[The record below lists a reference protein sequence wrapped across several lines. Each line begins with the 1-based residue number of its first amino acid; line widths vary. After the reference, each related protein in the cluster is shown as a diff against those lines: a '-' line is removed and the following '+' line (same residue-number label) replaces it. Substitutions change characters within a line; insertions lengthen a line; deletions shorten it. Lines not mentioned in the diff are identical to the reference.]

1 VAIDREKVLQAA
13 QKYVEKKKYDKA
25 VIEYQRLVAADPND
39 ARTLLKI
46 GDLQTK
52 MGTYPDAIST
62 YEGVGH
68 LYAQQG
74 FALKAIAVYKQIR
87 ELIAKHAPTLEERY
101 GHITPKLAELYE
113 QLGLVSD
120 ALAALDEVATRLQR
134 QQRDDEAIQ
143 VCQKIVQLDPTNPLP
158 HLRLAEALSRTRD
171 IDGAVAS
178 FKTAATQ
185 LVQIGR
191 RDDAVKVL
199 ERLLHHRPDLEQA
212 RLCAE
217 LYLQRGQPQDGML
230 ALAKLQ
236 VCFQADPRDLDT
248 LALLSR
254 AFTTIGQAAKSVEV
268 QKEMA
273 RVARDTGRTD
283 LFRDIAMRLLQ
294 VAPQDEIVQRL
305 AGQAMPERM
314 QAYQQQAPAPPPPP
328 PQVQQQPAY
337 PPPPAYAQ
345 PYGQQAQQQHHVPVA
360 PPAPHMPPPL
370 RQQAL
375 PQPANPAFA
384 QTAVAAGQAWPMP
397 APPQEPEQELEEEQE
412 EQEAE
417 ESYEQVEGDDFY
429 EPAGEVEEEQAEELE
444 EEQGHEL
451 DHASAQATEVGHVS
465 DPEGE
470 TGPTGDDL
478 PQLLTNAAAFKRV
491 RLYDKALGVLEHALS
506 IDPRSVEVYEAMRD
520 IYLEDNRVMEAVQAM
535 LGVASLYV
543 DALDGDSA
551 ARMLQDVLAYD
562 PDNERAIELLRE
574 LGYEV
579 VDEYSDAQGDA
590 TEQGYDEASRLPSYD
605 LEEMGPEDVSSQY
618 ADPHQQVV
626 RGRAEAD
633 PLPSFSLDGQEEE
646 PAHDGGSTSPPA
658 APPSANFPTSPPAAP
673 APARAGGS
681 VAPRGMELEDA
692 LEESEFF
699 ASRGLF
705 DDAYNILAGQ
715 LDRYPNHPLLR
726 ERLAELEYQQQ
737 SASGARER
745 PTSDHDRSFDIAES
759 LDLYPEAPVTAAG
772 GFNTADQ
779 QVDVEEVFQKFKE
792 GVEKQVAADDSQT
805 HYDLAVAYKE
815 MGLIEDAIREF
826 DVAARDQE
834 MECVCQSMIGTLELG
849 RGNVAE
855 AIEAFLRGL
864 NSPVKEPA
872 QETSLLYEL
881 GNAYEAKKMNREALA
896 YFQKVVRR
904 DPRYRDVGDRIARL
918 SQKAPPVRAS

>member
-25 VIEYQRLVAADPND
+25 VIEYQRLVQADPND

-62 YEGVGH
+62 YEGVGR

-87 ELIAKHAPTLEERY
+87 ELIAKHAPTLDERY

-120 ALAALDEVATRLQR
+120 ALAALDEVATRFQR
-134 QQRDDEAIQ
+134 QQRDDEAIA

-171 IDGAVAS
+171 LDGAVAS
-178 FKTAATQ
+178 FRTAAAQ

-199 ERLLHHRPDLEQA
+199 ERLLHHKPDSEQA

-248 LALLSR
+248 LGLLSR
-254 AFTTIGQAAKSVEV
+254 AFTVIGQAAKSIEV

-273 RVARDTGRTD
+273 RVARDTGKTD
-283 LFRDIAMRLLQ
+283 LFRDITLRLLQ
-294 VAPQDEIVQRL
+294 YAPHDEVVQRL

-314 QAYQQQAPAPPPPP
+314 QAYSQPPAAPTPPPPAAAPAPP
-328 PQVQQQPAY
+328 
-337 PPPPAYAQ
+337 
-345 PYGQQAQQQHHVPVA
+345 PVA
-360 PPAPHMPPPL
+360 PPAPPQAPALRPQQPPGP
-370 RQQAL
+370 
-375 PQPANPAFA
+375 PGANPFA
-384 QTAVAAGQAWPMP
+384 QTALAHGQAWPMP
-397 APPQEPEQELEEEQE
+397 APHHPPQPSEPPELVEDEAELES
-412 EQEAE
+412 
-417 ESYEQVEGDDFY
+417 SYEQLDEGDELY
-429 EPAGEVEEEQAEELE
+429 EEAPAE
-444 EEQGHEL
+444 
-451 DHASAQATEVGHVS
+451 ATEALGAMP
-465 DPEGE
+465 DPEPE
-470 TGPTGDDL
+470 TGPTGDDV
-478 PQLLTNAAAFKRV
+478 PQLLANAAAFRRV
-491 RLYDKALGVLEHALS
+491 RLYDKALAALEHALGV
-506 IDPRSVEVYEAMRD
+506 DPRSVEVYEAMRD
-520 IYLEDNRVMEAVQAM
+520 IYLEDNRVEEAVQAM
-535 LGVASLYV
+535 LAVASLFV

-551 ARMLQDVLAYD
+551 ARTLQDVLAYD
-562 PDNERAIELLRE
+562 PTNERAVELLRE

-579 VDEYSDAQGDA
+579 VDEYGEAQGGD
-590 TEQGYDEASRLPSYD
+590 TNQGYDEASRLPSYD

-618 ADPHQQVV
+618 TDPHHVV
-626 RGRAEAD
+626 MRGQGGDAD
-633 PLPSFSLDGQEEE
+633 PLPSFSMEAAE
-646 PAHDGGSTSPPA
+646 PHDDRRGAS
-658 APPSANFPTSPPAAP
+658 APP
-673 APARAGGS
+673 RASGS
-681 VAPRGMELEDA
+681 QAPRGMELEEA

-705 DDAYNILAGQ
+705 DDAYNILAVQ
-715 LDRYPNHPLLR
+715 LERYPNHPLLR
-726 ERLAELEYQQQ
+726 ERLAELEYAQQ

-745 PTSDHDRSFDIAES
+745 PTDDRSFAIAES

-772 GFNTADQ
+772 GFSSGDQ

-792 GVEKQVAADDSQT
+792 GVEKQVSADDSHT
-805 HYDLAVAYKE
+805 HYDLAIAYKE
-815 MGLIEDAIREF
+815 MGLIDDAIREF

-834 MECVCQSMIGTLELG
+834 MECVCQSMIGTLELE
-849 RGNVAE
+849 RGNVGE

-872 QETSLLYEL
+872 QETTLLYEL
-881 GNAYEAKKMNREALA
+881 GNAYEAKKMTREALA
-896 YFQKVVRR
+896 YFQKVVRK
-904 DPRYRDVGDRIARL
+904 DPRYRDVSDRIARL
-918 SQKAPPVRAS
+918 SQKAPVRAS

>member
-1 VAIDREKVLQAA
+1 MAIDREKVLQAA

-25 VIEYQRLVAADPND
+25 VLEYQKLVQADPND

-62 YEGVGH
+62 YEGVGR

-87 ELIAKHAPTLEERY
+87 ELIAKHAPTLDERY

-120 ALAALDEVATRLQR
+120 ALAALDEVATRFQR
-134 QQRDDEAIQ
+134 QQRDDEAIA

-171 IDGAVAS
+171 VDGAVAS
-178 FKTAATQ
+178 FRTAAAQ

-199 ERLLHHRPDLEQA
+199 ERLLHHKADGEQA

-248 LALLSR
+248 LGLLSR
-254 AFTTIGQAAKSVEV
+254 AFTVIGQAAKSIEV

-273 RVARDTGRTD
+273 RVARDTGRMD
-283 LFRDIAMRLLQ
+283 LFRDIATRLLQ
-294 VAPQDEIVQRL
+294 FAPHDDVVQRL

-314 QAYQQQAPAPPPPP
+314 QAYSGPPGAGPTPPPPAAVAPPPPMP
-328 PQVQQQPAY
+328 PAPPAAPMLRQQQQQPA
-337 PPPPAYAQ
+337 AT
-345 PYGQQAQQQHHVPVA
+345 
-360 PPAPHMPPPL
+360 
-370 RQQAL
+370 
-375 PQPANPAFA
+375 NPFA
-384 QTAVAAGQAWPMP
+384 QTALAHGQAWPMP
-397 APPQEPEQELEEEQE
+397 APQQQQPQHESQPAPELEEDPELDS
-412 EQEAE
+412 
-417 ESYEQVEGDDFY
+417 SY
-429 EPAGEVEEEQAEELE
+429 EELE
-444 EEQGHEL
+444 GDELYDEAQHEPQ
-451 DHASAQATEVGHVS
+451 QAEPTAALGAMPGDQAE
-465 DPEGE
+465 PE
-470 TGPTGDDL
+470 TGPTGDDV
-478 PQLLTNAAAFKRV
+478 PQLLANAAAFRRV
-491 RLYDKALGVLEHALS
+491 RLYDKALAALEHALG
-506 IDPRSVEVYEAMRD
+506 IEPRAVEVYEAMRD
-520 IYLEDNRVMEAVQAM
+520 IYLEDNRVEEAVQAM
-535 LGVASLYV
+535 LAVASLFV

-551 ARMLQDVLAYD
+551 ARTLQDVLAYD
-562 PDNERAIELLRE
+562 PSNERAIELLRE

-579 VDEYSDAQGDA
+579 VDEYGEAQGEP

-618 ADPHQQVV
+618 TDPHHVV
-626 RGRAEAD
+626 MRGGAAGGDAD
-633 PLPSFSLDGQEEE
+633 PLPSFSLDPNEQ
-646 PAHDGGSTSPPA
+646 HDERKSTA
-658 APPSANFPTSPPAAP
+658 APP
-673 APARAGGS
+673 RAGGS
-681 VAPRGMELEDA
+681 NAPRGMELEEA

-705 DDAYNILAGQ
+705 DDAYNILAVQ
-715 LDRYPNHPLLR
+715 LERYPNHPLLR
-726 ERLAELEYQQQ
+726 ERLAELEYAQQ

-745 PTSDHDRSFDIAES
+745 PTDDRSFAIAES

-772 GFNTADQ
+772 GFSSGDQ

-792 GVEKQVAADDSQT
+792 GVEKQVSADDSQT

-815 MGLIEDAIREF
+815 MGLIDDAIREF

-834 MECVCQSMIGTLELG
+834 MECVCQSMIGTLELA
-849 RGNVAE
+849 RGNVGE

-872 QETSLLYEL
+872 QETTLLYEL
-881 GNAYEAKKMNREALA
+881 GNAYEAKKMTREALA
-896 YFQKVVRR
+896 YFQKVVRK

-918 SQKAPPVRAS
+918 SQKAPVRAS

>member
-1 VAIDREKVLQAA
+1 MAIDREKVLQAA

-62 YEGVGH
+62 YEGVGR

-178 FKTAATQ
+178 FKTAAAQ

-283 LFRDIAMRLLQ
+283 LFRDITMRLLQ
-294 VAPQDEIVQRL
+294 IAPHDEIVQRL

-314 QAYQQQAPAPPPPP
+314 QAYQQQAPAPTPPP
-328 PQVQQQPAY
+328 PQVQQVPQQPAY
-337 PPPPAYAQ
+337 PPPPQYAQ
-345 PYGQQAQQQHHVPVA
+345 PQHAQPQHHVPAPVA

-370 RQQAL
+370 RPQAQVAL
-375 PQPANPAFA
+375 PQPVNPAFA
-384 QTAVAAGQAWPMP
+384 QTAVASGQAWPMP
-397 APPQEPEQELEEEQE
+397 APPQPEAEPEL
-412 EQEAE
+412 E

-429 EPAGEVEEEQAEELE
+429 EQAGEEEAQELE
-444 EEQGHEL
+444 QEPEDLEQ
-451 DHASAQATEVGHVS
+451 AQATEVGHVS

-491 RLYDKALGVLEHALS
+491 RLYDKALGVLEHALA

-520 IYLEDNRVMEAVQAM
+520 IYLEDNRVAEAVQAM
-535 LGVASLYV
+535 LAVASLYV

-633 PLPSFSLDGQEEE
+633 PLPSFSLDNQEEDQG
-646 PAHDGGSTSPPA
+646 HDRGSISPET
-658 APPSANFPTSPPAAP
+658 APP
-673 APARAGGS
+673 RAGGS
-681 VAPRGMELEDA
+681 VAPRGMDLEDA

-705 DDAYNILAGQ
+705 DDAYNILVAQ
-715 LDRYPNHPLLR
+715 LERYPNHPLLR

-737 SASGARER
+737 STSGARER
-745 PTSDHDRSFDIAES
+745 PTNDHDRSFDIAES

-792 GVEKQVAADDSQT
+792 GVEKQVSADDSQT

-815 MGLIEDAIREF
+815 MGLIDDAIREF

-834 MECVCQSMIGTLELG
+834 MECVCQSMIGTLELA

-881 GNAYEAKKMNREALA
+881 GNAYEAKKMTREALA
-896 YFQKVVRR
+896 YFQKVVRK

>member
-1 VAIDREKVLQAA
+1 MAIDREKVLQAA

-25 VIEYQRLVAADPND
+25 VIEYQKLVAADPND

-62 YEGVGH
+62 YEGVGR

-87 ELIAKHAPTLEERY
+87 ELIAKHAPTLDERY

-120 ALAALDEVATRLQR
+120 ALAALDEVATRFQR
-134 QQRDDEAIQ
+134 QQRDDEAIA

-171 IDGAVAS
+171 LDGAVAS
-178 FKTAATQ
+178 FKTAAMQ

-199 ERLLHHRPDLEQA
+199 ERLLHHKQDSEQA

-248 LALLSR
+248 LGLLSR
-254 AFTTIGQAAKSVEV
+254 AFTVIGQAAKSVEV

-273 RVARDTGRTD
+273 RVARDTGRND
-283 LFRDIAMRLLQ
+283 LFREIATRLLQ
-294 VAPQDEIVQRL
+294 YAPHDDVVQRL

-314 QAYQQQAPAPPPPP
+314 QAYVSPSVEPPPPP
-328 PQVQQQPAY
+328 LPTP
-337 PPPPAYAQ
+337 PPPPA
-345 PYGQQAQQQHHVPVA
+345 PIEHRA
-360 PPAPHMPPPL
+360 PPFPPQAPHTAPL
-370 RQQAL
+370 PRQ
-375 PQPANPAFA
+375 PSPFA
-384 QTAVAAGQAWPMP
+384 QTAIAAGQAWPMP
-397 APPQEPEQELEEEQE
+397 PPQEPD
-412 EQEAE
+412 AE
-417 ESYEQVEGDDFY
+417 IESSYEQVEGEDFY
-429 EPAGEVEEEQAEELE
+429 EESQDGLDPA
-444 EEQGHEL
+444 QG
-451 DHASAQATEVGHVS
+451 QVS
-465 DPEGE
+465 DAEPE
-470 TGPTGDDL
+470 TGPIDDNV
-478 PQLLTNAAAFKRV
+478 PQLLTNAAAFRRV
-491 RLYDKALGVLEHALS
+491 RLYDKALGALERARA

-520 IYLEDNRVMEAVQAM
+520 IYLEDGRIEDAVQAM
-535 LGVASLYV
+535 LSVASLFV
-543 DALDGDSA
+543 DALDGDAA
-551 ARMLQDVLAYD
+551 ARTLQDVLAYD
-562 PDNERAIELLRE
+562 PVNERAIELLRE

-579 VDEYSDAQGDA
+579 VDEYGDA
-590 TEQGYDEASRLPSYD
+590 GQGEATDANAYDEANRLPSYD
-605 LEEMGPEDVSSQY
+605 LEEMGPDDVSSQY
-618 ADPHQQVV
+618 MDRHHAPA
-626 RGRAEAD
+626 RPSGAAD
-633 PLPSFSLDGQEEE
+633 PLPSFALDPNES
-646 PAHDGGSTSPPA
+646 HDDQHSTSA
-658 APPSANFPTSPPAAP
+658 SPP
-673 APARAGGS
+673 RVSGS
-681 VAPRGMELEDA
+681 VAPRGLELEDA

-699 ASRGLF
+699 ASRGLY
-705 DDAYNILAGQ
+705 DDAYNLLVSQ

-726 ERLAELEYQQQ
+726 ERLAELEYAQQ

-745 PTSDHDRSFDIAES
+745 PTNEHDRSFDIAAS

-772 GFNTADQ
+772 GFSSGDQ
-779 QVDVEEVFQKFKE
+779 QVDVEEVFAKFKE
-792 GVEKQVAADDSQT
+792 GVEKQVSVDDSQT
-805 HYDLAVAYKE
+805 HYDLGLAYKE
-815 MGLIEDAIREF
+815 MGLIDDAIREL

-834 MECVCQSMIGTLELG
+834 MECVCQSIIGTLELA
-849 RGNVAE
+849 RGKVAE
-855 AIEAFLRGL
+855 AVEAFLRGL

-872 QETSLLYEL
+872 QEVTLLYEL

-896 YFQKVVRR
+896 YFQKVVRK

-918 SQKAPPVRAS
+918 SQKAPVRAS